1 MRSCCSILLLV
12 LCLVPGLLGLSS
24 AQTSLPVGQIQIDDV
39 SVLMSEMGPVVLLKA
54 NDGVVPIFVDPTVAG
69 AIDGALRGQKFS
81 RPLSHDLM
89 HAILLAY
96 GGAVTHVTI
105 KLKEQIF
112 YGELAVVIQGQI
124 DRLNQELREQ
134 QKELDQKI
142 KSAQETG
149 QGLATERQALKQHVS
164 ELTRENRK
172 LTNDTQWLRRQRE
185 LFRQSISTHISGANA
200 QTFTVGFSPMVEATK
215 QALLQHGYSILAKMA
230 TDKKAVF
237 VTERKTSASPSL
249 ELPGFRNQY
258 LLVLEGVG
266 QQATTLKV
274 KAAYEKISQEGKI
287 LEVSDNEKADIQLRM
302 IRAVEDIL
310 QEFANTVPAQ

>member
-1 MRSCCSILLLV
+1 MDT
-12 LCLVPGLLGLSS
+12 P
-24 AQTSLPVGQIQIDDV
+24 
-39 SVLMSEMGPVVLLKA
+39 SV
-54 NDGVVPIFVDPTVAG
+54 
-69 AIDGALRGQKFS
+69 
-81 RPLSHDLM
+81 
-89 HAILLAY
+89 
-96 GGAVTHVTI
+96 
-105 KLKEQIF
+105 QIF
-112 YGELAVVIQGQI
+112 YWREGSPLPIIFIVLFFMFPVLQGCPQDRTPLLEEENSELKKLGAKQESMIITLQEGNRVFQEQI

-149 QGLATERQALKQHVS
+149 QGLATERHALTQQVT

-172 LTNDTQWLRRQRE
+172 LTKDTQWLRRQRE
-185 LFRQSISTHISGANA
+185 LFRQSISTNISGANA
-200 QTFTVGFSPMVEATK
+200 QTFTIGLSPMIEATR

-230 TDKKAVF
+230 TDQNAVF

-274 KAAYEKISQEGKI
+274 KAHYEKISQEGKI
-287 LEVSDNEKADIQLRM
+287 LGVSDNEKADIERRM
-302 IRAVEDIL
+302 IRAVEEVL
-310 QEFANTVPAQ
+310 QKSVNTVPTQ